1 MGIEQLSLRGQLNPL
16 VRPQKQ
22 LAAQLPLQQL
32 HRMGHVWLAAVKD
45 CRRLGDIAA
54 PCHLVEYPIMLHGNC
69 HISSSI
75 N

>member
-1 MGIEQLSLRGQLNPL
+1 MGIEELALRGQLNAL
-16 VRPQKQ
+16 IRPKKQ
-22 LAAQLPLQQL
+22 FAVQLSLQQL
-32 HRMGHVWLAAVKD
+32 HRMGHVGLAAVKD

-54 PCHLVEYPIMLHGNC
+54 PSHLVEHPIMLHGNC